1 MTERF
6 NTLDI
11 DCNFF
16 NGIGRDDPR
25 IDNNPAKGCWSG
37 MYGHLDMI
45 QTFYNDDSIDYGVFC
60 EDDIQIHK
68 DFKTIIPDVINDF
81 KTLGLDVLLL
91 GYLITFKIEHWFTGF
106 NLKENVSKNELTAKN
121 YKYHNYPND
130 IWGAQMYML
139 SKDSAK
145 NILNK
150 YRDETGY
157 ADKSFNNPEMTP
169 FSADFTITKDGN
181 RALIYPPLAIEDGK
195 SSFEHY
201 GHLGQYNFH
210 KQSHDAHYDPLYFI

>member
-6 NTLDI
+6 NKLDI
-11 DCNFF
+11 DYHFF
-16 NGIGRDDPR
+16 SGIGKDDPR
-25 IDNNPAKGCWSG
+25 IDNNSTKACWCC

-45 QTFYNDDSIDYGVFC
+45 QNFYNDSSIEYGIFC

-68 DFKTIIPDVINDF
+68 NFKTIIPDVINDF

-91 GYLITFKIEHWFTGF
+91 GYLIAFKIEPWFNKF
-106 NLKENVSKNELTAKN
+106 HLKENVNENELIVKN
-121 YKYHNYPND
+121 YKYHNFPNET
-130 IWGAQMYML
+130 WGTQMYML

-145 NILNK
+145 NILDK
-150 YRDETGY
+150 YGNESGY
-157 ADKSFNNPEMTP
+157 ADKSYNNPEMTP

-181 RALIYPPLAIEDGK
+181 RALIYPPLAIEDGN

-201 GHLGQYNFH
+201 GHWGQYNFH
-210 KQSHDAHYDPLYFI
+210 KESHDVHYDPLYFV